1 MPLPGREL
9 RELDDGLLLYDPR
22 DGDPFWNRFEA
33 VRWPSEPAAF
43 DRRLDELMVQFASFG
58 RRPHV
63 WASPGHDSPA
73 DLVGRFLAAGFEDVG
88 AGMMMLLVDAA
99 LTESAILDAARR
111 QAGDVE
117 VERWTTLPEQDAE
130 WVAAEI
136 VAVLLDAFGV
146 DDVHSGPIRTETA
159 ASLSHPWFTHY
170 VVRWRGMPAAVARRA
185 TFDGLTYLSSVGTV
199 PAARGRGFAGLVSAA
214 AALDGVRAGSRS
226 VTLGVFADND
236 PAIRLYRRIG
246 FEILG
251 SPAPDLLLVG

>member
-99 LTESAILDAARR
+99 LTESVILDAARR

-146 DDVHSGPIRTETA
+146 DDVAQWP
-159 ASLSHPWFTHY
+159 HPDRDRGLAEPS
-170 VVRWRGMPAAVARRA
+170 VVHPLRRPLARDARRRRPPRDVRRA
-185 TFDGLTYLSSVGTV
+185 DLSLVGRNR
-199 PAARGRGFAGLVSAA
+199 ARGAWAGLR
-214 AALDGVRAGSRS
+214 GPRVRG
-226 VTLGVFADND
+226 
-236 PAIRLYRRIG
+236 RRPG
-246 FEILG
+246 RGPGGEPL
-251 SPAPDLLLVG
+251 A